1 MDAEGGTGEVSRR
14 ACISGTDGSACC
26 LPDVL
31 AGNVVL
37 KGLRL
42 INRAYREDIVISSAS
57 PIYSEGMGGV
67 IDKQNSFHTVWALL
81 GGYLYF
87 DHVFDTTV
95 PDSNDCVIQ
104 KSTILV
110 YHQHSPIFSKSILKH
125 IPAGPSDYGYTG
137 QEP

>member
-1 MDAEGGTGEVSRR
+1 MDAEDGTGEVSRR

-57 PIYSEGMGGV
+57 PIHSEGMGGG
-67 IDKQNSFHTVWALL
+67 IDAYKAAAEIISRKYADQGSSRHPVHAH
-81 GGYLYF
+81 GKE
-87 DHVFDTTV
+87 DH
-95 PDSNDCVIQ
+95 S
-104 KSTILV
+104 
-110 YHQHSPIFSKSILKH
+110 
-125 IPAGPSDYGYTG
+125 A
-137 QEP
+137 

>member
-57 PIYSEGMGGV
+57 PIHSEGMGGV
-67 IDKQNSFHTVWALL
+67 IDAVTGRQRSDLMRMKAGMTR
-81 GGYLYF
+81 
-87 DHVFDTTV
+87 
-95 PDSNDCVIQ
+95 IQ
-104 KSTILV
+104 
-110 YHQHSPIFSKSILKH
+110 
-125 IPAGPSDYGYTG
+125 
-137 QEP
+137 

>member
-1 MDAEGGTGEVSRR
+1 MGAEGGTGEVSRR

-57 PIYSEGMGGV
+57 PIHSEGMGGV
-67 IDKQNSFHTVWALL
+67 IDVVEILGRVRLCRTDGIYVGADIRGAFLCGFFGYSACAEICNQNSAH
-81 GGYLYF
+81 
-87 DHVFDTTV
+87 
-95 PDSNDCVIQ
+95 C
-104 KSTILV
+104 KSSC
-110 YHQHSPIFSKSILKH
+110 Q
-125 IPAGPSDYGYTG
+125 
-137 QEP
+137 

>member
-42 INRAYREDIVISSAS
+42 GGRAYREDIVISSAS
-57 PIYSEGMGGV
+57 PIHSEGMGGV
-67 IDKQNSFHTVWALL
+67 IDKEPLFMMRREKK
-81 GGYLYF
+81 F
-87 DHVFDTTV
+87 R
-95 PDSNDCVIQ
+95 
-104 KSTILV
+104 
-110 YHQHSPIFSKSILKH
+110 
-125 IPAGPSDYGYTG
+125 AGPIPVRSARNHFFICIQYSKIS
-137 QEP
+137 

>member
-42 INRAYREDIVISSAS
+42 GAGLTERILSSPLQAPS
-57 PIYSEGMGGV
+57 
-67 IDKQNSFHTVWALL
+67 
-81 GGYLYF
+81 
-87 DHVFDTTV
+87 
-95 PDSNDCVIQ
+95 IQ
-104 KSTILV
+104 KEWV
-110 YHQHSPIFSKSILKH
+110 
-125 IPAGPSDYGYTG
+125 G
-137 QEP
+137 

>member
-57 PIYSEGMGGV
+57 PIHSEGMGGV
-67 IDKQNSFHTVWALL
+67 IDSIAVST
-81 GGYLYF
+81 
-87 DHVFDTTV
+87 
-95 PDSNDCVIQ
+95 PDCLSEGAG
-104 KSTILV
+104 S
-110 YHQHSPIFSKSILKH
+110 
-125 IPAGPSDYGYTG
+125 IPAGAVLFRNV
-137 QEP
+137 

>member
-42 INRAYREDIVISSAS
+42 INRAYREDIVIFSAS
-57 PIYSEGMGGV
+57 PIHLEGMGGV
-67 IDKQNSFHTVWALL
+67 IDEALHTHRSPRFPHGSTEVRLSVRTSADTLP
-81 GGYLYF
+81 YLPRGRSGPAF
-87 DHVFDTTV
+87 
-95 PDSNDCVIQ
+95 
-104 KSTILV
+104 
-110 YHQHSPIFSKSILKH
+110 LKNN
-125 IPAGPSDYGYTG
+125 
-137 QEP
+137 

>member
-14 ACISGTDGSACC
+14 ACISGTDGSVCC

-57 PIYSEGMGGV
+57 PIHSEGMGGV
-67 IDKQNSFHTVWALL
+67 IDKA
-81 GGYLYF
+81 Y
-87 DHVFDTTV
+87 
-95 PDSNDCVIQ
+95 
-104 KSTILV
+104 
-110 YHQHSPIFSKSILKH
+110 
-125 IPAGPSDYGYTG
+125 IPASSLYSFWLFLPLRPAFLYKDL
-137 QEP
+137 PL

>member
-1 MDAEGGTGEVSRR
+1 MDAEDGTGEVSRR

-57 PIYSEGMGGV
+57 PIHSEGMGGV
-67 IDKQNSFHTVWALL
+67 IDNTLL
-81 GGYLYF
+81 DL
-87 DHVFDTTV
+87 
-95 PDSNDCVIQ
+95 
-104 KSTILV
+104 ILLC
-110 YHQHSPIFSKSILKH
+110 YSPAFSDRPCKD
-125 IPAGPSDYGYTG
+125 PEAG
-137 QEP
+137 

>member
-57 PIYSEGMGGV
+57 PIHSEGMGGV
-67 IDKQNSFHTVWALL
+67 IDFSDSFTAAAPGSTLPCRQNL
-81 GGYLYF
+81 
-87 DHVFDTTV
+87 
-95 PDSNDCVIQ
+95 
-104 KSTILV
+104 
-110 YHQHSPIFSKSILKH
+110 
-125 IPAGPSDYGYTG
+125 
-137 QEP
+137 

>member
-57 PIYSEGMGGV
+57 PIHSEGMGGV
-67 IDKQNSFHTVWALL
+67 IDGTYHSFRFL
-81 GGYLYF
+81 G
-87 DHVFDTTV
+87 
-95 PDSNDCVIQ
+95 
-104 KSTILV
+104 
-110 YHQHSPIFSKSILKH
+110 
-125 IPAGPSDYGYTG
+125 IPP
-137 QEP
+137 

>member
-1 MDAEGGTGEVSRR
+1 MDAEGGPGEVSRR

-57 PIYSEGMGGV
+57 PIHSEGMGGV
-67 IDKQNSFHTVWALL
+67 IDDLSSRYFPHFSRHT
-81 GGYLYF
+81 
-87 DHVFDTTV
+87 D
-95 PDSNDCVIQ
+95 Q
-104 KSTILV
+104 
-110 YHQHSPIFSKSILKH
+110 LK
-125 IPAGPSDYGYTG
+125 
-137 QEP
+137 

>member
-57 PIYSEGMGGV
+57 PIHSEGMGGV
-67 IDKQNSFHTVWALL
+67 IDKKYRFGILPPGATLWYYIIVKNASLNSHAKKGVQ
-81 GGYLYF
+81 
-87 DHVFDTTV
+87 
-95 PDSNDCVIQ
+95 S
-104 KSTILV
+104 
-110 YHQHSPIFSKSILKH
+110 
-125 IPAGPSDYGYTG
+125 
-137 QEP
+137 

>member
-57 PIYSEGMGGV
+57 PIHSEGMGGV
-67 IDKQNSFHTVWALL
+67 IDGTSGPERAKKLTEIIRQNTDFAGIQIPL
-81 GGYLYF
+81 GCYNKL
-87 DHVFDTTV
+87 
-95 PDSNDCVIQ
+95 
-104 KSTILV
+104 
-110 YHQHSPIFSKSILKH
+110 
-125 IPAGPSDYGYTG
+125 
-137 QEP
+137 

>member
-1 MDAEGGTGEVSRR
+1 MDAEGGTGEVSHR

-57 PIYSEGMGGV
+57 PIHSEGMGGV
-67 IDKQNSFHTVWALL
+67 IDGILL
-81 GGYLYF
+81 GKMTSGLCI
-87 DHVFDTTV
+87 H
-95 PDSNDCVIQ
+95 
-104 KSTILV
+104 
-110 YHQHSPIFSKSILKH
+110 HSIFRRLFVV
-125 IPAGPSDYGYTG
+125 
-137 QEP
+137 E

>member
-1 MDAEGGTGEVSRR
+1 MDAEDGTGEVSRR

-57 PIYSEGMGGV
+57 PIHSEGMGGV
-67 IDKQNSFHTVWALL
+67 IDPKTPFSADRKARDPVNFLH
-81 GGYLYF
+81 F
-87 DHVFDTTV
+87 
-95 PDSNDCVIQ
+95 
-104 KSTILV
+104 IL
-110 YHQHSPIFSKSILKH
+110 HRSSES
-125 IPAGPSDYGYTG
+125 GPSLSVKIHFL
-137 QEP
+137 

>member
-57 PIYSEGMGGV
+57 PIHSEGMGGV
-67 IDKQNSFHTVWALL
+67 IDKNVLSF
-81 GGYLYF
+81 
-87 DHVFDTTV
+87 DPV
-95 PDSNDCVIQ
+95 PVCRQRKRDGDG
-104 KSTILV
+104 
-110 YHQHSPIFSKSILKH
+110 
-125 IPAGPSDYGYTG
+125 A
-137 QEP
+137 

>member
-1 MDAEGGTGEVSRR
+1 MDAEDGTGEVSRR

-57 PIYSEGMGGV
+57 PIHSEGMGGV
-67 IDKQNSFHTVWALL
+67 IDGTS
-81 GGYLYF
+81 
-87 DHVFDTTV
+87 
-95 PDSNDCVIQ
+95 
-104 KSTILV
+104 
-110 YHQHSPIFSKSILKH
+110 
-125 IPAGPSDYGYTG
+125 GPERAKKLTETDGNYKAEYRFCGYTDTSG
-137 QEP
+137 ML

>member
-57 PIYSEGMGGV
+57 PIHSEGMGGV
-67 IDKQNSFHTVWALL
+67 IDGTGLL
-81 GGYLYF
+81 SLRLFTHVLSRVVFYF
-87 DHVFDTTV
+87 
-95 PDSNDCVIQ
+95 
-104 KSTILV
+104 
-110 YHQHSPIFSKSILKH
+110 SIPFLF
-125 IPAGPSDYGYTG
+125 
-137 QEP
+137 

>member
-57 PIYSEGMGGV
+57 PIHSEGMGGV
-67 IDKQNSFHTVWALL
+67 IDYLHQGKIDSKLFFFTFLL
-81 GGYLYF
+81 SASCL
-87 DHVFDTTV
+87 
-95 PDSNDCVIQ
+95 IQ
-104 KSTILV
+104 SSSVSGI
-110 YHQHSPIFSKSILKH
+110 
-125 IPAGPSDYGYTG
+125 
-137 QEP
+137 

>member
-57 PIYSEGMGGV
+57 PIHSEGMGGV
-67 IDKQNSFHTVWALL
+67 IDSVFLKNRPAL
-81 GGYLYF
+81 YR
-87 DHVFDTTV
+87 
-95 PDSNDCVIQ
+95 
-104 KSTILV
+104 
-110 YHQHSPIFSKSILKH
+110 
-125 IPAGPSDYGYTG
+125 TG
-137 QEP
+137 L

>member
-1 MDAEGGTGEVSRR
+1 MDAEDGTGEVSRR

-57 PIYSEGMGGV
+57 PIHSEGMGGV
-67 IDKQNSFHTVWALL
+67 IDSSVLPL
-81 GGYLYF
+81 EMYLM
-87 DHVFDTTV
+87 
-95 PDSNDCVIQ
+95 
-104 KSTILV
+104 TI
-110 YHQHSPIFSKSILKH
+110 S
-125 IPAGPSDYGYTG
+125 
-137 QEP
+137 

>member
-57 PIYSEGMGGV
+57 PIHSEGMGGV
-67 IDKQNSFHTVWALL
+67 IDSNLL
-81 GGYLYF
+81 PGRPFYIAMY
-87 DHVFDTTV
+87 
-95 PDSNDCVIQ
+95 SA
-104 KSTILV
+104 
-110 YHQHSPIFSKSILKH
+110 SKT
-125 IPAGPSDYGYTG
+125 GPSVQTLVLFTWEWASFLTVGAT
-137 QEP
+137 QPRQAPTPQAIRSSREIKHRAPFSRA

>member
-57 PIYSEGMGGV
+57 PIHSEGMGGV
-67 IDKQNSFHTVWALL
+67 IDSDIYIGTALIEHL
-81 GGYLYF
+81 RSLDLQAVNYRRISGISYEQIRDISDAVQGIF
-87 DHVFDTTV
+87 DFQ
-95 PDSNDCVIQ
+95 PC
-104 KSTILV
+104 
-110 YHQHSPIFSKSILKH
+110 SI
-125 IPAGPSDYGYTG
+125 
-137 QEP
+137 

>member
-57 PIYSEGMGGV
+57 PIHSEGMGGV
-67 IDKQNSFHTVWALL
+67 IDGSMYLFEAARPGSLPAALL
-81 GGYLYF
+81 YF
-87 DHVFDTTV
+87 
-95 PDSNDCVIQ
+95 PQAASAYCI
-104 KSTILV
+104 SR
-110 YHQHSPIFSKSILKH
+110 
-125 IPAGPSDYGYTG
+125 
-137 QEP
+137 

>member
-57 PIYSEGMGGV
+57 PIHSEGMGGV
-67 IDKQNSFHTVWALL
+67 IDCVFGDLSFIILYFFTYAQLSAGKGKQNGVPKE
-81 GGYLYF
+81 GKYMLY
-87 DHVFDTTV
+87 
-95 PDSNDCVIQ
+95 
-104 KSTILV
+104 
-110 YHQHSPIFSKSILKH
+110 
-125 IPAGPSDYGYTG
+125 
-137 QEP
+137 

>member
-42 INRAYREDIVISSAS
+42 INRAYR
-57 PIYSEGMGGV
+57 
-67 IDKQNSFHTVWALL
+67 
-81 GGYLYF
+81 
-87 DHVFDTTV
+87 
-95 PDSNDCVIQ
+95 
-104 KSTILV
+104 
-110 YHQHSPIFSKSILKH
+110 
-125 IPAGPSDYGYTG
+125 
-137 QEP
+137 

>member
-57 PIYSEGMGGV
+57 PIHSEGMGGV
-67 IDKQNSFHTVWALL
+67 IDAVYYEKKTGIPPGFPERCPAENSLTSC
-81 GGYLYF
+81 LY
-87 DHVFDTTV
+87 
-95 PDSNDCVIQ
+95 
-104 KSTILV
+104 
-110 YHQHSPIFSKSILKH
+110 
-125 IPAGPSDYGYTG
+125 
-137 QEP
+137 

>member
-1 MDAEGGTGEVSRR
+1 MDAEDGTGEVSRR

-57 PIYSEGMGGV
+57 PIHSEGMGGV
-67 IDKQNSFHTVWALL
+67 IDEKTPLSENGCRPAV
-81 GGYLYF
+81 YLF
-87 DHVFDTTV
+87 DR
-95 PDSNDCVIQ
+95 
-104 KSTILV
+104 
-110 YHQHSPIFSKSILKH
+110 
-125 IPAGPSDYGYTG
+125 TG
-137 QEP
+137 QEMVL

>member
-42 INRAYREDIVISSAS
+42 GGRAYREDIVISSAS
-57 PIYSEGMGGV
+57 PIHSEGMGGV
-67 IDKQNSFHTVWALL
+67 IDGTYHSFRFLGIPPEKTLPLPGKKVHGSRTDRFTALRR
-81 GGYLYF
+81 F
-87 DHVFDTTV
+87 
-95 PDSNDCVIQ
+95 
-104 KSTILV
+104 
-110 YHQHSPIFSKSILKH
+110 
-125 IPAGPSDYGYTG
+125 
-137 QEP
+137 

>member
-1 MDAEGGTGEVSRR
+1 MDAEDGTGEVSRR

-57 PIYSEGMGGV
+57 PIHSEGMGGV
-67 IDKQNSFHTVWALL
+67 IDYFSLL
-81 GGYLYF
+81 RQDDQPFLAF
-87 DHVFDTTV
+87 
-95 PDSNDCVIQ
+95 SSLLI
-104 KSTILV
+104 SWILLSV
-110 YHQHSPIFSKSILKH
+110 R
-125 IPAGPSDYGYTG
+125 
-137 QEP
+137 

>member
-1 MDAEGGTGEVSRR
+1 MDAEDGTGEVSRR

-57 PIYSEGMGGV
+57 PIHSEGMGGV
-67 IDKQNSFHTVWALL
+67 IDHKLDACCDLTELSYN
-81 GGYLYF
+81 
-87 DHVFDTTV
+87 
-95 PDSNDCVIQ
+95 
-104 KSTILV
+104 
-110 YHQHSPIFSKSILKH
+110 
-125 IPAGPSDYGYTG
+125 
-137 QEP
+137 EPVSAPGIKV

>member
-57 PIYSEGMGGV
+57 PIHSEGMGGV
-67 IDKQNSFHTVWALL
+67 IDSAEKIRNEKEMNLL
-81 GGYLYF
+81 LRG
-87 DHVFDTTV
+87 
-95 PDSNDCVIQ
+95 
-104 KSTILV
+104 KE
-110 YHQHSPIFSKSILKH
+110 HSL
-125 IPAGPSDYGYTG
+125 
-137 QEP
+137 

>member
-57 PIYSEGMGGV
+57 PIHSEGMGGV
-67 IDKQNSFHTVWALL
+67 IDNKLLSYIKPKQAGTMMISMVTASIMAMGRSSF
-81 GGYLYF
+81 
-87 DHVFDTTV
+87 V
-95 PDSNDCVIQ
+95 PAS
-104 KSTILV
+104 
-110 YHQHSPIFSKSILKH
+110 SPSLFAVVLRS
-125 IPAGPSDYGYTG
+125 
-137 QEP
+137 

>member
-1 MDAEGGTGEVSRR
+1 MDAEDGTGEVSRR

-57 PIYSEGMGGV
+57 PIHSEGMGGV
-67 IDKQNSFHTVWALL
+67 IDSEFQIGIALL
-81 GGYLYF
+81 CAFQCSLQYLSLDHIVQSDAQSYRIIHNSNTAICMQAVAGCNLSYF
-87 DHVFDTTV
+87 IFLIQTPFD
-95 PDSNDCVIQ
+95 
-104 KSTILV
+104 
-110 YHQHSPIFSKSILKH
+110 
-125 IPAGPSDYGYTG
+125 
-137 QEP
+137 

>member
-57 PIYSEGMGGV
+57 PIHSEGMGGV
-67 IDKQNSFHTVWALL
+67 IDYCFPVQAASESASP
-81 GGYLYF
+81 
-87 DHVFDTTV
+87 V
-95 PDSNDCVIQ
+95 PFLTPGIRQ
-104 KSTILV
+104 IL
-110 YHQHSPIFSKSILKH
+110 PD
-125 IPAGPSDYGYTG
+125 AET
-137 QEP
+137 E